1 MKKYSIIVVLILF
14 VCSTYLWAQKKQV
27 HKGKATASHKSAA
40 AAGSTSAS
48 IAAGKKV
55 YMQYCISCHQADG
68 GGVQNMNPPLIKTQY
83 VLGDKSK
90 LVSILQNGFNENVEI
105 NGDTYS
111 NAMPSFSFLKNP
123 DIANV
128 LTFVRNSFGNK
139 ASAVTLK
146 EVSAIRPTVTNK
158 K

>member
-1 MKKYSIIVVLILF
+1 MKKHQIIALPLLF

-27 HKGKATASHKSAA
+27 HKTTTTHKPAAA
-40 AAGSTSAS
+40 AAGSATAS

-68 GGVQNMNPPLIKTQY
+68 GGVPNMNPPLIKTNY
-83 VLGDKSK
+83 VLGDKTK
-90 LVSILQNGFNENVEI
+90 LVSILQNGFSENVEI

-111 NAMPSFSFLKNP
+111 NVMPSFSYLKDQ

-128 LTFVRNSFGNK
+128 LTFVRNNFGNK
-139 ASAVTLK
+139 ASAVKVK
-146 EVSAIRPTVTNK
+146 EVSSIRPTVTK

>member
-1 MKKYSIIVVLILF
+1 MALPLLF

-27 HKGKATASHKSAA
+27 HKTTTTHKPAA
-40 AAGSTSAS
+40 AAAAVGSTAAS

-68 GGVQNMNPPLIKTQY
+68 GGVPNMNPPLIKTNY
-83 VLGDKSK
+83 VLGDKTK
-90 LVSILQNGFNENVEI
+90 LVSILQNGFSDNVEI

-111 NAMPSFSFLKNP
+111 NVMPSFSYLKDQ

-128 LTFVRNSFGNK
+128 LTFVRNNFGNK
-139 ASAVTLK
+139 ASAVTVK
-146 EVSAIRPTVTNK
+146 EVNSVRPNVTK